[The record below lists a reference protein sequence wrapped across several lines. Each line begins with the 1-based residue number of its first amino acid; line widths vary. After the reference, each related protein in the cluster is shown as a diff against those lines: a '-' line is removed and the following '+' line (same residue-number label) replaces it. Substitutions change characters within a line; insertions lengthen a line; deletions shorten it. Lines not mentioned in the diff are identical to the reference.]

1 MELRKALDSFYYS
14 TALCDLRLMNKQ
26 FVDET
31 ITYNS
36 LLYLELIFTMG
47 GKATVSQ
54 LAEMLH
60 VSKPGVTLKINEL
73 IRQGLVTKTPD
84 PNDKRKNYLSVNEDD
99 IPRYKVYRRQD
110 NEVIRRITDNYTP
123 EDIHKFCEMLNII
136 SEINYEEIKGE

>member
-1 MELRKALDSFYYS
+1 MELRKALDAFYYS

-36 LLYLELIFTMG
+36 LLYLELIYTME
-47 GKATVSQ
+47 GKCTASQ
-54 LAEMLH
+54 LADMLH

-84 PNDKRKNYLSVNEDD
+84 PNDKRKNYLSVNEEA
-99 IPRYKVYRRQD
+99 IPRYKVYRHQD
-110 NEVIRRITDNYTP
+110 NEAIRRITDRYTP

-136 SEINYEEIKGE
+136 SEINYEEINGV

>member
-26 FVDET
+26 FVDES

-36 LLYLELIFTMG
+36 LLYIELIFTMG
-47 GKATVSQ
+47 GKATASQ

-60 VSKPGVTLKINEL
+60 ISKPGVTSKINEL

-84 PNDKRKNYLSVNEDD
+84 PNDKRKNYLSVNEEA
-99 IPRYKVYRRQD
+99 IPSYKIYRRRD
-110 NEVIRRITDNYTP
+110 NEAIRRITDRYTP
-123 EDIHKFCEMLNII
+123 EDIHKFCEMLNIL
-136 SEINYEEIKGE
+136 SEINYEEINEK

>member
-36 LLYLELIFTMG
+36 LLYIELIYTMG
-47 GKATVSQ
+47 GKATVSD
-54 LAEMLH
+54 LAKMLH

-73 IRQGLVTKTPD
+73 IKQGLVYKTTD
-84 PNDKRKNYLSVNEDD
+84 PNDKRKNYLSVNEEK
-99 IPRYKVYRRQD
+99 IPSYKVYRRQD
-110 NEVIRRITDNYTP
+110 NEVIKRITDNYSL
-123 EDIHKFCEMLNII
+123 EDINKFCEMLNII
-136 SEINYEEIKGE
+136 SSINYEEIKGD